1 MQYLKKVI
9 YSKQIAFRIFN
20 AFFFLFSSL
29 KFATVTKAMRSVLIM
44 VTSCNTKIDKFLMSH
59 HHIGELTD
67 STQVKD
73 LEAVF
78 IDDSIVK
85 NIAGDEFLGRTNDIE
100 VFEKGGKQLLVLT
113 PTEALDS
120 TSTIRTIKIIDDR
133 FRTLKGLT
141 INSTFGDIKTN
152 YKISS
157 IQNTLKNV
165 VIFTSDSNF
174 FFTID
179 KNELPSELRFDMSK
193 KIEAVQIPDQ
203 SKIKYFMIGW

>member
-1 MQYLKKVI
+1 MNMRYLKKGLLLLSLVTM
-9 YSKQIAFRIFN
+9 
-20 AFFFLFSSL
+20 FS
-29 KFATVTKAMRSVLIM
+29 
-44 VTSCNTKIDKFLMSH
+44 SCNTKIDKFLMSH
-59 HHIGELTD
+59 HNVGELTD

-78 IDDSIVK
+78 INDSIVK
-85 NIAGDEFLGRTNDIE
+85 NIAGDEFLGRINDIE
-100 VFEKGGKQLLVLT
+100 IFEKGGKRLLVLT

-133 FRTLKGLT
+133 FKTLKGLT
-141 INSTFGDIKTN
+141 IKSTFGDIKTN
-152 YKISS
+152 YTISS
-157 IQNTLKNV
+157 IQNTLKNI

-179 KNELPSELRFDMSK
+179 KNELPSELRYDMSK

>member
-1 MQYLKKVI
+1 MNQFKKRLI
-9 YSKQIAFRIFN
+9 
-20 AFFFLFSSL
+20 LFSVI
-29 KFATVTKAMRSVLIM
+29 TVFI
-44 VTSCNTKIDKFLMSH
+44 SCNTKVDKFLISH
-59 HHIGELTD
+59 HNVGKLTD

-73 LEAVF
+73 LAV
-78 IDDSIVK
+78 IYSNDSIVK
-85 NIAGDEFLGRTNDIE
+85 NIAGDEFLGRINDIE
-100 VFEKGGKQLLVLT
+100 IFEKGGKRLLVLT

-120 TSTIRTIKIIDDR
+120 TSTIRTVKIIDAR
-133 FRTLKGLT
+133 YKTLKALS
-141 INSTFGDIKTN
+141 IKSTFGDINTN

-179 KNELPSELRFDMSK
+179 KNELPSQLRFDMSK
-193 KIEAVQIPDQ
+193 KIEAVQIPER